1 MDIFYAGKNAF
12 NHLISLLKS
21 DYVNKKNIID
31 NCVSGDADKPLSAK
45 QGKALQ
51 DQITEINEVV
61 DVATVDEVK
70 TYLNI

>member
-1 MDIFYAGKNAF
+1 MDIIYAGKNAF
-12 NHLISLLKS
+12 NYLISLLKS

-31 NCVSGDADKPLSAK
+31 NCVSSNTDKPLSAK

-51 DQITEINEVV
+51 DQITEIDETV